1 MEESHK
7 WLKLGEHFISNKVVK
22 VYEALGG
29 RLPLGWSPFVKCYLE
44 EDSQVEVWI
53 RVIGSQGESYNFL
66 AIIESASHMDGVVT
80 EKSFQAGFPIGHQ
93 HTPGFG
99 NNLCSLVEGDNEDGT
114 SVFVFVPESIENP
127 EGMRTWV
134 VPSCVWLVGLETLN
148 ESYGTFREAIEQ
160 FQTLIKSF
168 RSDAKREHYS
178 IQLSL
183 WQTRKVSKLP
193 DNVIQDTTEIVDA
206 ISGDDAQAQWK
217 LFPKLRFD
225 PQKLIDS
232 ITIILGHHFVWY
244 TIEEPCDL
252 SVEVVH
258 VQLRPTKAQTVL
270 LEVSIHGQDSSTKA
284 KDSEGARDTRA
295 HKGRVRAQS
304 KKGSKA
310 RQISASKPEEVT
322 HQTLSDHHP
331 DGYTAKHTH
340 LGSLEDV

>member
-1 MEESHK
+1 MDKSHK

-22 VYEALGG
+22 VSEALGG

-44 EDSQVEVWI
+44 EDSQVEIWI

-66 AIIESASHMDGVVT
+66 AIIESATHIHGMVAKT
-80 EKSFQAGFPIGHQ
+80 TLQAGCPIGQ
-93 HTPGFG
+93 QDSLEFRS
-99 NNLCSLVEGDNEDGT
+99 NLCALVEGDNEDGT

-134 VPSCVWLVGLETLN
+134 IPSFVWLVGLETLN

-168 RSDAKREHYS
+168 RSDAEREHYF
-178 IQLSL
+178 IQSSL
-183 WQTRKVSKLP
+183 RQTRKVSKLP

-206 ISGDDAQAQWK
+206 ISSNDAQAQWK

-232 ITIILGHHFVWY
+232 ITIFLGHHFVWY
-244 TIEEPCDL
+244 AIEEPCDL

-270 LEVSIHGQDSSTKA
+270 LEVSIHGQASSTKA
-284 KDSEGARDTRA
+284 KNSKGARDTRA

-304 KKGSKA
+304 KKGSQVNVPK
-310 RQISASKPEEVT
+310 SEEVGT
-322 HQTLSDHHP
+322 QTLP
-331 DGYTAKHTH
+331 DLHSGDCNAKHTH